1 MKNRDIEAGAKMI
14 AGDQMLPGGRRKK
27 VARLVEDHLSWFD
40 AAEARGMTWEDM
52 STALSAAG
60 VTRPDGRPL
69 SVGTLSSAVWRKRN
83 QATLPEQPHR
93 AAGSSRPISV
103 EKPHTSRAGLSQ
115 SNSNKQS
122 KRDVRP
128 TPRSG
133 RVDQPGDDMAPKGAG
148 VLAFMHRAA
157 KMRRLDGD

>member
-1 MKNRDIEAGAKMI
+1 VKNRDLEAAAKAI
-14 AGDQMLPGGRRKK
+14 AVDQMLPGGRRKK
-27 VARLVEDHLSWFD
+27 VSRLVEDHLPWFD

-52 STALSAAG
+52 SAALSVAG

-69 SVGTLSSAVWRKRN
+69 SIGTLSSAVWRKRN
-83 QATLPEQPHR
+83 QATLPERPHR
-93 AAGSSRPISV
+93 AAGSPRPMSV
-103 EKPHTSRAGLSQ
+103 EKPPTSRAGLSH
-115 SNSNKQS
+115 SSLNTQS
-122 KRDVRP
+122 KGDVRP

-133 RVDQPGDDMAPKGAG
+133 RVDQPRNDMAPKDAG